1 MSIRADRNMIVVGVD
16 ETPTAMNAARWAA
29 YLASALRASLLLTY
43 ALPHG
48 VTPAQQLAAHIHSS
62 PQSSDAA
69 RATLDRTRR
78 LVHTCDPELTVSVV
92 RPKGPPAEAL
102 VALSARARI
111 VVVGART
118 AFGQRLVGPTTIR
131 VTQHAHCPVG
141 VWRGANGRPI
151 PHGKPVAVGVDGTE
165 LSIPAVAHAFE
176 IAAALGVPLTAV
188 HCWPSRIEPVG
199 HHLDRGEEERTLLAE
214 ALAGWRTEYPDV
226 EVIEM
231 PVPGLARTVLNEMA
245 SDVQLLVVGSH
256 GHPTATALLFGST
269 SRDLLHHTTCPVLV
283 CRS

>member
-1 MSIRADRNMIVVGVD
+1 MSIRADRNLIVVGVG
-16 ETPTAMNAARWAA
+16 ETSTAMNAARWAA
-29 YLASALRASLLLTY
+29 YLASALHASLLLTC

-48 VTPAQQLAAHIHSS
+48 VTPAQQLAARIHTAH
-62 PQSSDAA
+62 PSDAA
-69 RATLDRTRR
+69 RTNLDRIRR
-78 LVHTCDPELTVSVV
+78 LVRTCDPELTVSAV
-92 RPKGPPAEAL
+92 RPEGPPAEAL

-118 AFGQRLVGPTTIR
+118 AYGQRLVGPTTVR
-131 VTQHAHCPVG
+131 VTRHAHCPVG

-151 PHGKPVAVGVDGTE
+151 PRGKPVAVGVDGTE

-176 IAAALGVPLTAV
+176 IAAALDVPLTAV

-199 HHLDRGEEERTLLAE
+199 HHRDRGEQERTLLAE

-231 PVPGLARTVLNEMA
+231 PVPGLARSVLNEMA
-245 SDVQLLVVGSH
+245 QDAQLLVVGSH
-256 GHPTATALLFGST
+256 GHRTATTLLFGST

>member
-1 MSIRADRNMIVVGVD
+1 MSIGADRNMIVVGVD

-48 VTPAQQLAAHIHSS
+48 VTPAQQLAAHVH
-62 PQSSDAA
+62 PPHPPDAA
-69 RATLDRTRR
+69 RVTLDRIRR
-78 LVHTCDPELTVSVV
+78 LVHTCDPELIVSAV
-92 RPKGPPAEAL
+92 RPAGPPADAL
-102 VALSARARI
+102 VALSAHARI
-111 VVVGART
+111 VVIGART
-118 AFGQRLVGPTTIR
+118 AFGQRLVGPTTMR
-131 VTQHAHCPVG
+131 VTQRAHCPVG
-141 VWRGANGRPI
+141 VWRGAIGRPI
-151 PHGKPVAVGVDGTE
+151 PRGKPVAVGVDGTE
-165 LSIPAVAHAFE
+165 LSIPAVGHAFE
-176 IAAALGVPLTAV
+176 IAAALEVPLTAV

-199 HHLDRGEEERTLLAE
+199 HHLDRGEEERILLAE

-231 PVPGLARTVLNEMA
+231 PVPGLARSVLNDMA
-245 SDVQLLVVGSH
+245 QDVQLLVVGSH

-269 SRDLLHHTTCPVLV
+269 SRDLLHQTTCPVLV

>member
-1 MSIRADRNMIVVGVD
+1 MSIRADRTSIVVGVD
-16 ETPTAMNAARWAA
+16 DSPTALNAARWAA
-29 YLASALRASLLLTY
+29 YLAGALHAPLLIACAQPHSATA
-43 ALPHG
+43 
-48 VTPAQQLAAHIHSS
+48 AQQLAERIHS
-62 PQSSDAA
+62 PHSSDAA
-69 RATLDRTRR
+69 HATLERTRQ
-78 LVHTCDPELTVSVV
+78 LVHTCDPNLTVSAVH
-92 RPKGPPAEAL
+92 PEGPPADAL
-102 VALSARARI
+102 VALSAHARM

-118 AFGQRLVGPTTIR
+118 AYGDRLVGPTTMH
-131 VTQHAHCPVG
+131 VALHAHCPVG

-151 PHGKPVAVGVDGTE
+151 PRGKPVAVGIDGTE
-165 LSIPAVAHAFE
+165 LSIPAIAHAFE
-176 IAAALGVPLTAV
+176 VAAALEAPLTAV

-214 ALAGWRTEYPDV
+214 SLAGWRTEYPDV

-231 PVPGLARTVLNEMA
+231 PVPGLARSVLNEIA
-245 SDVQLLVVGSH
+245 QDVQLLVVGSH